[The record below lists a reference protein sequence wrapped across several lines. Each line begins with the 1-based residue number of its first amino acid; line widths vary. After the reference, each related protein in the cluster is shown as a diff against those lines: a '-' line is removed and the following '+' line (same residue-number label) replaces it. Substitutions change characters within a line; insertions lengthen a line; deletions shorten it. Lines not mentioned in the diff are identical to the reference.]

1 MKKEKSLGIFIKVT
15 VPVIVLAV
23 VLFIKFSVTSKK
35 DDFSV
40 ARYVIVTV
48 EGVNGRG
55 RATLTLDEI
64 GLMNALYGNEM
75 TESDKSE
82 FEKFAATISYSGDT
96 TDKLSNG
103 DSVVIT
109 VRYDGDMAEQL
120 GIRDGESSRTYRVSG
135 LKDGTGLDAFSDVQI
150 VTNGV
155 SPFVT
160 VKCENQSTHEY
171 LKKLEYEVDREKG
184 NAEGDTVTITC
195 KADKA
200 DAAENGYYFDKLT
213 LKYTI
218 SGTDRYVSSPE
229 EIDPDLYYGI
239 AKDAAKV
246 IGEITDE
253 TTSHI
258 TYEITGNKS
267 FLYRD
272 GNEEAVDFSLYKV
285 ELAYNSTRV
294 AARHQNYMLVYMKGQ
309 IRIPD
314 YSGSEDPYEY
324 IDAYFCFV
332 YSDAIITKDG
342 EFIMD
347 TDNIRQRYICAATY
361 DMALNE
367 AESMIGP
374 GFEYTDVC
382 YG

>member
-1 MKKEKSLGIFIKVT
+1 MKKEKSLGIIIKVT
-15 VPVIVLAV
+15 VPVIVLAII
-23 VLFIKFSVTSKK
+23 LFVKFSVTSKK
-35 DDFSV
+35 DDLSV
-40 ARYVIVTV
+40 ARYIIATL

-55 RATLTLDEI
+55 RVTLTLDEI
-64 GLMNALYGNEM
+64 GLMNALYGTDI
-75 TESDKSE
+75 TEEEKVE
-82 FEKFAATISYSGDT
+82 FEKFTSTISINCDK

-103 DSVVIT
+103 DTVVIT
-109 VRYDGDMAEQL
+109 AQYDGDIVGQA
-120 GIRDGESSRTYRVSG
+120 GVKGNKSTRTYRVSG
-135 LKDGTGLDAFSDVQI
+135 LKNGTELDAFSDVQI
-150 VTNGV
+150 VASGV

-160 VKCENQSTHEY
+160 VKCENKSTHEY
-171 LKKLEYEVDREKG
+171 LKNLEYEVDKEKG

-195 KADKA
+195 KADES
-200 DAAENGYYFDKLT
+200 DAAEKGYFFNTLT
-213 LKYTI
+213 LKYKI
-218 SGTDRYVSSPE
+218 SGTDRYVSNPN
-229 EIDPDLYYGI
+229 EIDSDLYRGI
-239 AKDAAKV
+239 SKEAVEV
-246 IGEITDE
+246 IREITDE

-272 GNEEAVDFSLYKV
+272 GNEEAVNFSLYKV
-285 ELAYNSTRV
+285 ELAYNSTRI
-294 AARHQNYMLVYMKGQ
+294 AARHQNYLLVYMKGQ

-367 AESMIGP
+367 VESMIGP

>member
-1 MKKEKSLGIFIKVT
+1 MKKEKSLGIIIKIT
-15 VPVIVLAV
+15 VPVIVLAII
-23 VLFIKFSVTSKK
+23 LFVKFSVTSKK
-35 DDFSV
+35 DDLSV
-40 ARYVIVTV
+40 ARYIIATL

-55 RATLTLDEI
+55 RVTLTLDEI
-64 GLMNALYGNEM
+64 GLMNALYGTDI
-75 TESDKSE
+75 TEEEKVE
-82 FEKFAATISYSGDT
+82 FEKFTSTISINCDK

-103 DSVVIT
+103 DTVVIT
-109 VRYDGDMAEQL
+109 AQYDGDIVGQA
-120 GIRDGESSRTYRVSG
+120 GVKGNKSTRTYRVSG
-135 LKDGTGLDAFSDVQI
+135 LKNGTELDAFSDVQI
-150 VTNGV
+150 VASGV

-160 VKCENQSTHEY
+160 VKCENKSTHEY
-171 LKKLEYEVDREKG
+171 LKKLEYEVDKEKG

-195 KADKA
+195 KADES
-200 DAAENGYYFDKLT
+200 DAAEKGYFFNTLT
-213 LKYTI
+213 LKYKI
-218 SGTDRYVSSPE
+218 SGTDRYVSNPN
-229 EIDPDLYYGI
+229 EIDSDLYRGI
-239 AKDAAKV
+239 SKEAVEV
-246 IGEITDE
+246 IREITDE

-272 GNEEAVDFSLYKV
+272 GNEEAVNFSLYKV
-285 ELAYNSTRV
+285 ELAYNSTRI
-294 AARHQNYMLVYMKGQ
+294 AARHQNYLLVYMKGQ

-367 AESMIGP
+367 VESMIGP

>member
-1 MKKEKSLGIFIKVT
+1 MKKEKSLGIIIKIT
-15 VPVIVLAV
+15 VPVIVLAII
-23 VLFIKFSVTSKK
+23 LFVKFSVTSKK
-35 DDFSV
+35 DDLSV
-40 ARYVIVTV
+40 ARYIIATL

-55 RATLTLDEI
+55 RVTLTLDEI
-64 GLMNALYGNEM
+64 GLMNALYGTDI
-75 TESDKSE
+75 TEEEKVE
-82 FEKFAATISYSGDT
+82 FEKFTSTISINCDK

-103 DSVVIT
+103 DTVVIT
-109 VRYDGDMAEQL
+109 AQYDGDIVGQA
-120 GIRDGESSRTYRVSG
+120 GVKGNKSTRTYRVSG
-135 LKDGTGLDAFSDVQI
+135 LKNGTELDAFSDVQI
-150 VTNGV
+150 VASGV

-160 VKCENQSTHEY
+160 VKCENKSTHEY
-171 LKKLEYEVDREKG
+171 LKNLEYEVDKEKG

-195 KADKA
+195 KADESA
-200 DAAENGYYFDKLT
+200 AAEKGYFFNTLT

-218 SGTDRYVSSPE
+218 SGTDRYVSSPN
-229 EIDPDLYYGI
+229 EIDSDLYRGI
-239 AKDAAKV
+239 SKEAVEV
-246 IGEITDE
+246 IREITDE

-272 GNEEAVDFSLYKV
+272 GNEEAVNFSLYKV
-285 ELAYNSTRV
+285 ELAYNSTRI
-294 AARHQNYMLVYMKGQ
+294 AARHQNYLLVYMKGQ

-361 DMALNE
+361 DMAFNE

>member
-1 MKKEKSLGIFIKVT
+1 MIRRI
-15 VPVIVLAV
+15 
-23 VLFIKFSVTSKK
+23 
-35 DDFSV
+35 
-40 ARYVIVTV
+40 
-48 EGVNGRG
+48 
-55 RATLTLDEI
+55 
-64 GLMNALYGNEM
+64 
-75 TESDKSE
+75 
-82 FEKFAATISYSGDT
+82 
-96 TDKLSNG
+96 LSNG
-103 DSVVIT
+103 DTIVIT
-109 VRYDGDMAEQL
+109 AQYDGNIVGQA
-120 GIRDGESSRTYRVSG
+120 GVKGNKSTKTYRVSG
-135 LKDGTGLDAFSDVQI
+135 LKKGTELDAFSDVQI
-150 VTNGV
+150 VASGV

-160 VKCENQSTHEY
+160 VKCENKSTHEY
-171 LKKLEYEVDREKG
+171 LKNLEYEVDKEKG

-195 KADKA
+195 KADES
-200 DAAENGYYFDKLT
+200 DAAEKGYFFNTLT

-218 SGTDRYVSSPE
+218 LGTDRYVSSPD
-229 EIDPDLYYGI
+229 EIDSDLYRGI
-239 AKDAAKV
+239 SKEAVEV
-246 IGEITDE
+246 IREITDD

-272 GNEEAVDFSLYKV
+272 GNEEAVNFSLYKV
-285 ELAYNSTRV
+285 ELAYNSTRIV
-294 AARHQNYMLVYMKGQ
+294 ARHQNYLLVYMKGQ

-314 YSGSEDPYEY
+314 YSESEDPYEY

-367 AESMIGP
+367 VESMIGP

>member
-1 MKKEKSLGIFIKVT
+1 MKKEKSLGIILKVT
-15 VPVIVLAV
+15 IPVIVLVA
-23 VLFIKFSVTSKK
+23 VLFIKFAVTSRK

-40 ARYVIVTV
+40 ARYIIATV

-64 GLMNALYGNEM
+64 GLMNALYGDDISD
-75 TESDKSE
+75 SDKE
-82 FEKFAATISYSGDT
+82 VFDKFTASISFIGNTLDN
-96 TDKLSNG
+96 LSNG
-103 DSVVIT
+103 DTIT
-109 VRYDGDMAEQL
+109 ITAQYDSEIAKQAGVK
-120 GIRDGESSRTYRVSG
+120 GEKSTRTYRVSG
-135 LKDGTGLDAFSDVQI
+135 LKEGTRLEAFSDIQI
-150 VTNGV
+150 VTDGA
-155 SPFVT
+155 SPFITVT
-160 VKCENQSTHEY
+160 CENKSTHEY
-171 LKKLEYEVDREKG
+171 LKTLEYEVDKEKG

-195 KADKA
+195 KADEAEAA
-200 DAAENGYYFDKLT
+200 DKGYYFDSLT

-218 SGTDRYVSSPE
+218 SGTDRYVSRPDEIEPDVYKKISE
-229 EIDPDLYYGI
+229 EAGQ
-239 AKDAAKV
+239 V
-246 IGEITDE
+246 ITEITNE

-267 FLYRD
+267 YLYRD
-272 GNEEAVDFSLYKV
+272 GNEEAVNFSLYKV
-285 ELAYNSTRV
+285 ELANNSTRV
-294 AARHQNYMLVYMKGQ
+294 AARHQNYLLVYMKGQ

-324 IDAYFCFV
+324 IDSYFCFV

-367 AESMIGP
+367 VKSMIGP

>member
-1 MKKEKSLGIFIKVT
+1 MKKEKSLGIIIKAA
-15 VPVIVLAV
+15 VPVIVLAII
-23 VLFIKFSVTSKK
+23 LFVKFSVTSKK
-35 DDFSV
+35 DDLSV
-40 ARYVIVTV
+40 ARYIIATL
-48 EGVNGRG
+48 EGVDGRG
-55 RATLTLDEI
+55 RVTLTLDEI
-64 GLMNALYGNEM
+64 GLMNAIYGTDITQE
-75 TESDKSE
+75 DKTE
-82 FEKFAATISYSGDT
+82 FEKFISTISISCDKT
-96 TDKLSNG
+96 NKLSNG
-103 DSVVIT
+103 DTIVIT
-109 VRYDGDMAEQL
+109 AQYDGNIVGQA
-120 GIRDGESSRTYRVSG
+120 GVKGNKSTRTYRVSG
-135 LKDGTGLDAFSDVQI
+135 LKKGTELDAFSDVQI
-150 VTNGV
+150 VASGV

-160 VKCENQSTHEY
+160 VKCENKSTHEY
-171 LKKLEYEVDREKG
+171 LKNLEYEVDKEKG

-195 KADKA
+195 KADES
-200 DAAENGYYFDKLT
+200 DAAEKGYFFNTLT

-218 SGTDRYVSSPE
+218 LGTDRYVSSPD
-229 EIDPDLYYGI
+229 EIDSDLYRGI
-239 AKDAAKV
+239 SKEAVEV
-246 IGEITDE
+246 IREITDD

-272 GNEEAVDFSLYKV
+272 GNEEAVNFSLYKV
-285 ELAYNSTRV
+285 ELAYNSTRIV
-294 AARHQNYMLVYMKGQ
+294 ARHQNYLLVYMKGQ

-367 AESMIGP
+367 VESMIGP